1 MPSKIESHV
10 TEFRTADRE
19 AQQRVVDKDVRGLR
33 ELLEED
39 ATNYGPN
46 APRPAAG
53 TPSPSRSRR
62 PSSYFEL
69 QGFAVGY
76 QRPSKVVA
84 AASGELGYTVAEE
97 EITVTGADGGRL
109 TVQSHYLAVW
119 RRQPDGSW
127 KIAENMWNFAQP
139 FPPQT

>member
-46 APRPAAG
+46 APPASGRNAFAQ
-53 TPSPSRSRR
+53 SFEEA
-62 PSSYFEL
+62 FEL

-76 QRPSKVVA
+76 PRPSKVVA

-109 TVQSHYLAVW
+109 TVQSHCLAVW